1 MRSPVRSSDVD
12 LHYLIVDSPVGKLR
26 LVASADSL
34 VEVSW
39 EEKNADRESLQLRAE
54 PGQHPVL
61 DETARQLAE
70 YFAGTRRTFEL
81 ALHFNGT
88 DFQRKVWNAL
98 LTIPYG
104 QTTSYGRIAIQ
115 IGHSSAVRAVGAANG
130 QNPIPIIAPCHRV
143 VGSTGK
149 LVGFGGGL
157 PRKVHLLTLEGA
169 LTGEIPLI
177 AR

>member
-12 LHYLIVDSPVGKLR
+12 LHYLIVDSPVGSLR
-26 LVASADSL
+26 LVASNDSL

-81 ALHFNGT
+81 ALHFDGT

-115 IGHSSAVRAVGAANG
+115 IGHPSAVRAVGAANG

-177 AR
+177 AG

>member
-1 MRSPVRSSDVD
+1 
-12 LHYLIVDSPVGKLR
+12 VDSPVGKLR

-81 ALHFNGT
+81 ALHFDGT

-115 IGHSSAVRAVGAANG
+115 IGHPSAVRAVGAANG

-177 AR
+177 AG

>member
-1 MRSPVRSSDVD
+1 MRSPVRSSDVEH
-12 LHYLIVDSPVGKLR
+12 HYLIVDSPVGSLR

-34 VEVSW
+34 VQVSW
-39 EEKNADRESLQLRAE
+39 EDGNEHRESPQRRAE

-81 ALHFNGT
+81 ALHFEGT
-88 DFQRKVWNAL
+88 EFQRKVWNAL

-104 QTTSYGRIAIQ
+104 QTTSYGRIAVQ
-115 IGHSSAVRAVGAANG
+115 IGHPSAVRAVGAANG

-169 LTGEIPLI
+169 LTGEIAL
-177 AR
+177 

>member
-1 MRSPVRSSDVD
+1 
-12 LHYLIVDSPVGKLR
+12 
-26 LVASADSL
+26 
-34 VEVSW
+34 
-39 EEKNADRESLQLRAE
+39 
-54 PGQHPVL
+54 VL

>member
-81 ALHFNGT
+81 ALHFDGT

-115 IGHSSAVRAVGAANG
+115 IGHPSAVRAVGAANG

-157 PRKVHLLTLEGA
+157 HRKVHLLTLEGA
-169 LTGEIPLI
+169 LTGEVPLI
-177 AR
+177 AG

>member
-12 LHYLIVDSPVGKLR
+12 IHCLIVDSPVGKLR

-81 ALHFNGT
+81 ALHFDGT

-115 IGHSSAVRAVGAANG
+115 IGHPSAVRAVGAANG

-177 AR
+177 AG